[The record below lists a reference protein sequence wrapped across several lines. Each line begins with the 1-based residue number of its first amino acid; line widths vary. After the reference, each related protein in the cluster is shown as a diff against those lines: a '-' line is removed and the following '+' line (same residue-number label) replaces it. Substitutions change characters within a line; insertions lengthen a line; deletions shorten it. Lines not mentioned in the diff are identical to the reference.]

1 MSVIA
6 TEMPQ
11 SVANIALRGIS
22 RRHMVNANCIIF
34 RDAKKFRSNIC
45 LKNASRYQNSRFINM
60 GVVLNERAR
69 VSAVP
74 LRATKKSKSYEDKP
88 DKRGSQFIDSITV
101 TVKAGN
107 GGDGLINLAS
117 KFQNEFAGP
126 DGGK

>member
-1 MSVIA
+1 MSLMA
-6 TEMPQ
+6 TETPQ
-11 SVANIALRGIS
+11 SVANIALRGMS
-22 RRHMVNANCIIF
+22 RRHLVNANSIIL
-34 RDAKKFRSNIC
+34 RDAKKFRSAIC
-45 LKNASRYQNSRFINM
+45 LKTASGYQNSRFVNM

-74 LRATKKSKSYEDKP
+74 LRATKKAKSYEDKP